1 MALGSS
7 APEILLAI
15 IETVALGFEAGDL
28 GPGTIVGSAAFNL
41 FIITSICVV
50 SVPHRNDDESEC
62 GIRKINQYGVFC
74 ITVVFSILAYVW
86 MYIVLSASSPDEI
99 ELWEAMVT
107 LAMFPLLV
115 LLAYMQDRNY
125 FNRCKNGSCNEV
137 ENDTQQHI
145 VDFKATGSESGEVD
159 IAHLLRKKG
168 NLTEEEIERIAQ
180 AESRKKVVLNK
191 LQYRLNA
198 NSRINGR
205 KRVIQDKNMGKVAPG
220 EAQKPEI
227 VIGFSSN

>member
-1 MALGSS
+1 LLAVALAEDCVGDTLLPLFPGEKDFNPVFRAFWYFIGMVYLFLGISIAADKFMEAISVITSKTKTISIENETIEVLVWNETVANLTLMALGSS

-115 LLAYMQDRNY
+115 LLAYM
-125 FNRCKNGSCNEV
+125 
-137 ENDTQQHI
+137 
-145 VDFKATGSESGEVD
+145 
-159 IAHLLRKKG
+159 
-168 NLTEEEIERIAQ
+168 
-180 AESRKKVVLNK
+180 
-191 LQYRLNA
+191 
-198 NSRINGR
+198 
-205 KRVIQDKNMGKVAPG
+205 
-220 EAQKPEI
+220 
-227 VIGFSSN
+227 

>member
-1 MALGSS
+1 MLAVALAEDCVGDTLLPLFPGEKDFNPVFRAFWYFIGMVYLFLGISIAADKFMEAISVITSKTKTISIENETIEVLVWNETVANLTLMALGSS

-115 LLAYMQDRNY
+115 LLAYM
-125 FNRCKNGSCNEV
+125 
-137 ENDTQQHI
+137 
-145 VDFKATGSESGEVD
+145 
-159 IAHLLRKKG
+159 
-168 NLTEEEIERIAQ
+168 
-180 AESRKKVVLNK
+180 
-191 LQYRLNA
+191 
-198 NSRINGR
+198 
-205 KRVIQDKNMGKVAPG
+205 
-220 EAQKPEI
+220 
-227 VIGFSSN
+227 